1 MKRIKRLERLS
12 TEHGAREIM
21 QRLIAAGRCTL
32 EQLDQAPPGHV
43 NPSVY
48 RNLLRDP
55 EHYATPHVQVTD
67 PRDYQPEPSETA
79 LPY

>member
-1 MKRIKRLERLS
+1 MPVKRLQRLS
-12 TEHGAREIM
+12 TEHGARELL
-21 QRLIAAGRCTL
+21 QRLVAAGHCTI
-32 EQLDQAPPGHV
+32 EQLDTPPPGHV

-55 EHYATPHVQVTD
+55 EHYAEPKVKLSE
-67 PRDYQPEPSETA
+67 PRDFNPEPSENP

>member
-1 MKRIKRLERLS
+1 MFVKRLQRLS
-12 TEHGAREIM
+12 TEHGARELL
-21 QRLIAAGRCTL
+21 QRLVAAGHCTI
-32 EQLDQAPPGHV
+32 EQLDAPPPGHV

-55 EHYATPHVQVTD
+55 EHYAEPKVKLSE
-67 PRDYQPEPSETA
+67 PRDFNPEPSENP